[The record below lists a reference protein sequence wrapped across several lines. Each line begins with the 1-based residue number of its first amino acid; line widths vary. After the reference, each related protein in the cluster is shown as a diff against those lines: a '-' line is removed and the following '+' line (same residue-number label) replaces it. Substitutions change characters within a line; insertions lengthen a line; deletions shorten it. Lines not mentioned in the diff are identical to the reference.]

1 MNHRVLVIVP
11 AYNEAASIATTLQDI
26 TSAEMPLDIVVV
38 NDGSHDQT
46 SAIARKVQQAIVID
60 LPINVGIGAAVQ
72 TGMLYAAR
80 NRYDIAIQFDGD
92 GQHRGDEIPALI
104 APLLEGRCDAVIG
117 SRFMMKSAGFKSTF
131 ARRLGIRIFE
141 YVNLLLTGVRITD
154 NTSGFRAYN
163 NEAIAFLS
171 EHYPSDFPEPEIVVL
186 LAKNKFRIV
195 EVYAAMRER
204 QGGVSS
210 IGGLKSLYYMA
221 KVLIAIC
228 MTALRP
234 RIRSVL

>member
-1 MNHRVLVIVP
+1 VNHRGLVIVP
-11 AYNEAASIATTLQDI
+11 AYNEAASIATTIQDI
-26 TSAEMPLDIVVV
+26 TRAGIPLDILVV
-38 NDGSHDQT
+38 NDGSCDQT
-46 SAIARKVQQAIVID
+46 SAIARETRKAIVID
-60 LPINVGIGAAVQ
+60 LPINVGIGGAVQ
-72 TGMLYAAR
+72 AGMLYAAR
-80 NRYDIAIQFDGD
+80 NHYDIAIQFDGD

-117 SRFMMKSAGFKSTF
+117 SRFVMKSPGFKSTF

-141 YVNLLLTGVRITD
+141 YVNWLLTGIRIAD

-163 NEAIAFLS
+163 KEAIAFLS
-171 EHYPSDFPEPEIVVL
+171 EHYPSDFPEPETVVL
-186 LAKNKFRIV
+186 LAKNKFRIA

-210 IGGLKSLYYMA
+210 IGGLKSLYYMV
-221 KVLIAIC
+221 KVLLAIC

-234 RIRSVL
+234 PIRKGL